1 MLSELGLD
9 PTDEELQ
16 DMIDNADANGS
27 GSIEFPEFLNLMI
40 KRVCKLVNSYMPKL
54 SLFCFQFALD
64 DDKMADMKAAF
75 RVFDK
80 NNDQKI
86 SR

>member
-1 MLSELGLD
+1 MDDSRDVLSELGLD

-40 KRVCKLVNSYMPKL
+40 KRVSRFLTRDAQLTVTLLVIKYEYH
-54 SLFCFQFALD
+54 
-64 DDKMADMKAAF
+64 
-75 RVFDK
+75 
-80 NNDQKI
+80 I
-86 SR
+86 